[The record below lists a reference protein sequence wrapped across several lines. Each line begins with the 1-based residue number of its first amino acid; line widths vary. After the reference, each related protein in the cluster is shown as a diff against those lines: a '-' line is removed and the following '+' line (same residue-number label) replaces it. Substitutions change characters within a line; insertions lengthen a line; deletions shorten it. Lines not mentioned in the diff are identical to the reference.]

1 MHRPLTEAD
10 LLSGGLPRRV
20 GAALRLFDQID
31 STNAFLLA
39 HADDLPDGAL
49 ACAELQTAGRGR
61 LGRVWVAPRGAGVLM
76 SVLLH
81 EPMASPLPALAGLL
95 ASVAA
100 CEAVEAGSDVQ
111 AAVRWPNDITAAG
124 RKLGGVL
131 VETRPA
137 ARARRRVL
145 VIGIGL
151 NVLQQ
156 AGHFPPDLADRAT
169 SLELCSSRPVDR
181 AAVAGALVQR
191 LDAWLTRAAGGD
203 GPAAVRRAW
212 LERCAE
218 LGRRVAL
225 THDGRAFSG
234 TVLDVSDDGDLVV
247 QLDEGGRRHF
257 AAATTT
263 RSG

>member
-10 LLSGGLPRRV
+10 LRSGGPLRRV
-20 GAALRLFDQID
+20 GGEVRLFDQID
-31 STNAFLLA
+31 STNAHLLT
-39 HADDLPDGAL
+39 HADELPDGAV

-61 LGRVWVAPRGAGVLM
+61 LGRAWVAPRGAGVLL

-100 CEAVEAGSDVQ
+100 CEAVETGGDVQ
-111 AAVRWPNDITAAG
+111 AAVRWPNDITAAE

-137 ARARRRVL
+137 ARAGQRML
-145 VIGIGL
+145 VIGVGL

-156 AGHFPPDLADRAT
+156 VGHFPPELTDKAT
-169 SLELCSSRPVDR
+169 SLELCSSRPIDR
-181 AAVAGALVQR
+181 AAVAGALVRR

-225 THDGRAFSG
+225 MHDGRAFSG

-257 AAATTT
+257 AAATST